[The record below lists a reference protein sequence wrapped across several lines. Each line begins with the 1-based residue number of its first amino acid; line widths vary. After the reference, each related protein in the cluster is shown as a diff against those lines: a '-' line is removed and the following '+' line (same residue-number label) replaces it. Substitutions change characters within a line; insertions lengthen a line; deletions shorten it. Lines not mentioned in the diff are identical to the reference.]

1 MGNVAETKQ
10 DEQQV
15 QTESVQP
22 EPVQAAPAQAALEL
36 LEQQAMAKNQKQK
49 KGNGPLLPI
58 LTVLLVLVGLCEAA
72 LWGYFAFASFQ
83 ANRALRQYEAEQSG
97 QEQAARAAGASAYGP
112 RMKVENGQITWR
124 LEDDIDP
131 TAGGTAAPAQN
142 GGGQA
147 ASSAGRIAFPK
158 IPYALAEPETAG
170 LPSVADGGSQTLT

>member
-15 QTESVQP
+15 QTE
-22 EPVQAAPAQAALEL
+22 PAQAKQDPLEL

-58 LTVLLVLVGLCEAA
+58 LTVLLVLVGLGEAA
-72 LWGYFAFASFQ
+72 LWGYFAFASFR

-97 QEQAARAAGASAYGP
+97 QEQTVRTAGASAYGP

-124 LEDDIDP
+124 LEEDEDIDP
-131 TAGGTAAPAQN
+131 TAGGTASPAQN
-142 GGGQA
+142 GGGQT
-147 ASSAGRIAFPK
+147 ASSGGTIRFPE
-158 IPYALAEPETAG
+158 IRYALAQQETEAA
-170 LPSVADGGSQTLT
+170 PSSVADGGNQTFT